1 MTWEVCEGTLIA
13 PAAIEAE
20 YWQPVPQPIVAAV
33 DHEYAPAPTLPKE
46 MLVPVLAS
54 VFPLKVTLHE
64 VPADRPLSV
73 NVTEYVVNTK
83 FAVIVPAPLTV
94 AVVAALVDEA
104 KLTEPV
110 DDHEEK
116 VYPDAGEA
124 LIKRLPPALTHVF
137 VPVVGVVVPLE
148 AGLTAMVIWNC
159 FE

>member
-1 MTWEVCEGTLIA
+1 M
-13 PAAIEAE
+13 
-20 YWQPVPQPIVAAV
+20 
-33 DHEYAPAPTLPKE
+33 
-46 MLVPVLAS
+46 
-54 VFPLKVTLHE
+54 KVILQE
-64 VPADRPLSV
+64 VPEGSPFSV
-73 NVTEYVVNTK
+73 YVTVYIVSKK

-124 LIKRLPPALTHVF
+124 PIERLPPALTHVF